1 MSRLQLLILWVLA
14 IGAGSYYF
22 NSKDVPD
29 SISKKTDLEVGSKI
43 VSAELV
49 ETLDGLTVNSGDEQ
63 VSLKKIEGQWVVSE
77 KKDFPA
83 NYDSMSRVI
92 GALREAKIAQS
103 VVASD
108 EFYDRFNLDPSTE
121 ITEENPVTITL
132 QKNGEDLSTI
142 FLGKTRESTGG
153 SGGTAGRFIRLSN
166 DKSGVYVVQE
176 SFGFLNAKPE
186 DWINKSLT
194 PLKEGVTK
202 MEVTAPNDQ
211 TFKPWTISR
220 KSVRDEFII
229 EGLSEKEETQT
240 TETKSLKNVFAGAT
254 FIELVSDEDFKERAN
269 EKATR
274 KLKATDS
281 TGSNFLLT
289 ITPEKEKESKEK
301 EKEDPANPSPP
312 PAINY
317 LVSIEILNGPTKPE
331 PLGEDASLQEKAVF
345 AERINNLATA
355 SKSVNRMRSKYEG
368 RYFLVSQTTVGSLTK
383 NRGELI
389 QPKKV
394 EKKPVTVATPPI
406 KVPTPE
412 SGNGAPTRPSGINVP
427 PPSIAR
433 PPEEIKKRKIE
444 AVTPPIQVPPIPKKP
459 EPKD

>member
-1 MSRLQLLILWVLA
+1 
-14 IGAGSYYF
+14 
-22 NSKDVPD
+22 
-29 SISKKTDLEVGSKI
+29 
-43 VSAELV
+43 
-49 ETLDGLTVNSGDEQ
+49 
-63 VSLKKIEGQWVVSE
+63 
-77 KKDFPA
+77 
-83 NYDSMSRVI
+83 
-92 GALREAKIAQS
+92 
-103 VVASD
+103 
-108 EFYDRFNLDPSTE
+108 
-121 ITEENPVTITL
+121 
-132 QKNGEDLSTI
+132 
-142 FLGKTRESTGG
+142 
-153 SGGTAGRFIRLSN
+153 
-166 DKSGVYVVQE
+166 
-176 SFGFLNAKPE
+176 
-186 DWINKSLT
+186 
-194 PLKEGVTK
+194 
-202 MEVTAPNDQ
+202 
-211 TFKPWTISR
+211 
-220 KSVRDEFII
+220 
-229 EGLSEKEETQT
+229 
-240 TETKSLKNVFAGAT
+240 
-254 FIELVSDEDFKERAN
+254 
-269 EKATR
+269 
-274 KLKATDS
+274 LKATDS
-281 TGSNFLLT
+281 TGTNFLLT

-301 EKEDPANPSPP
+301 ETEDPANPSPP

-412 SGNGAPTRPSGINVP
+412 SGNGTPTRPSGINVP